1 MKLYYTPGA
10 CSLAVHIVA
19 REAGLPFD
27 LVKVDLAKHRTELGD
42 DLAAVTPK
50 NYVPVIELEDG
61 QILTEVAALVQWAAE
76 QRPEAG
82 LLPPAGTMERFR
94 VTEWLN
100 FIATELHKGF
110 SPLWHPENAPST
122 LRDARVKL
130 DARFAVLELELEDRT
145 WLLGD
150 RYTVA
155 DAYAFTILSWAKT
168 LKVDLQ
174 PYPRLRAYL
183 ARVESRPAVQ
193 QALAAEGLLRM
204 AA

>member
-27 LVKVDLAKHRTELGD
+27 LVKVDLAKHRTERGD

-50 NYVPVIELEDG
+50 NYVPVIELDDG

-94 VTEWLN
+94 VSEWLN

-130 DARFAVLELELEDRT
+130 DARFAVLELELEGRT
-145 WLLGD
+145 WLIGD

-155 DAYAFTILSWAKT
+155 DAYAFTILNWAKT